1 MNSSKEVAA
10 MLKKWTQSNEFREF
24 NDHMVDRTIIAL
36 EKSDFEFGDL
46 TERKEIIVDDFVE
59 DESEEESSEE
69 KTFVQPESRATD
81 NWLSF

>member
-1 MNSSKEVAA
+1 

-24 NDHMVDRTIIAL
+24 NDYMVDRTITAL

-46 TERKEIIVDDFVE
+46 TERKEITVDDFVE

>member
-1 MNSSKEVAA
+1 

-36 EKSDFEFGDL
+36 EKRDFEFGDL
-46 TERKEIIVDDFVE
+46 TKRKEIVVDDFVE
-59 DESEEESSEE
+59 DEPEEQSPEE
-69 KTFVQPESRATD
+69 QTFVHPESRATD